1 MRSNMPKFA
10 HAKRYCCED
19 ISLIENYEQAKND
32 TKHRWICH
40 HRIEL
45 SENTTM
51 EELISRGL
59 YYNRPASEL
68 IFVTLSEH
76 NKIHKHNLGKKASS
90 NARQNMSKAQKGK
103 AHTKGKPNSEFGK
116 KFLEHYHLTAYQDTK
131 LYKKEYHIYYKTGKC
146 SWE

>member
-1 MRSNMPKFA
+1 MENNMPKFA

-51 EELISRGL
+51 EDLISRGL

-76 NKIHKHNLGKKASS
+76 NKLHRHNLGKKASDKTKRIMS
-90 NARQNMSKAQKGK
+90 NAQKGNTN
-103 AHTKGKPNSEFGK
+103 TKGKPNSEFGK
-116 KFLEHYHLTAYQDTK
+116 KFLEHYHLTAYQDKK